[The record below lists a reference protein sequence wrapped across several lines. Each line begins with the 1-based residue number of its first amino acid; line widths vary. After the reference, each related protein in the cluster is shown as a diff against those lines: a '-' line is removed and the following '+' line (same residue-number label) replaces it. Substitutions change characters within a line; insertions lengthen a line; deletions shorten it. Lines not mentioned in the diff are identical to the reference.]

1 MATYILEVNEGE
13 VAYIYK
19 DIEQRINSINQT
31 IKLLEDDG
39 RANEAQEYK
48 EYIELFYN
56 DAKSIK
62 SKLEPIMKNLNLA

>member
-13 VAYIYK
+13 IAYIYK
-19 DIEQRINSINQT
+19 DIEQRINSINGT
-31 IKLLEDDG
+31 IRLLEEDG

-48 EYIELFYN
+48 EYTELFYN

-62 SKLEPIMKNLNLA
+62 NKLEQIMKHINLA